1 MKAEIPN
8 SPRFELKLYMVDLYV
23 EAILSCP
30 EIQKTSNRLV
40 ASKLSEGLNCTMVE
54 A

>member
-1 MKAEIPN
+1 
-8 SPRFELKLYMVDLYV
+8 MVDLYV

-30 EIQKTSNRLV
+30 EIQKTSNQRSL
-40 ASKLSEGLNCTMVE
+40 AIKLSEGLNYTMVE